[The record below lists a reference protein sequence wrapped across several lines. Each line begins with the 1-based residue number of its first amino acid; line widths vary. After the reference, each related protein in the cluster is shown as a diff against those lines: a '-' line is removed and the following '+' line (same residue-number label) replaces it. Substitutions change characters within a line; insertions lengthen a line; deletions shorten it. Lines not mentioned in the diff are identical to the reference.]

1 MPGSN
6 HERALGKLSRRH
18 LATKSNF
25 MKKTIWIILFLLVL
39 LIDLIAVYLN
49 DDSLRFI
56 TKPLLMPLLAI
67 HLLRRT
73 NSVVSTL
80 KVWIFLALFFSWTG
94 DIFLLFDEKGPSFF
108 LLGLSAFF
116 IAQVFYIVF
125 FHNIRMRE
133 YIRGNALLL
142 LLVIVYYSILISVLS
157 PFLGNMKLPVR
168 IYGVVLSF
176 MLMLAMHTTLGKN
189 RRAALWMTTGAIL
202 FVASD
207 SLLAFN
213 KFFSTFNYAGL
224 TIMLTY
230 GLAQLFITEGAVR
243 YINSENAKQE

>member
-1 MPGSN
+1 
-6 HERALGKLSRRH
+6 
-18 LATKSNF
+18 
-25 MKKTIWIILFLLVL
+25 MKKKIWIILFMLVL
-39 LIDLIAVYLN
+39 LIDLAAIYSNNA
-49 DDSLRFI
+49 SLRFI
-56 TKPLLMPLLAI
+56 TKPLLVPLLAI
-67 HLLRRT
+67 YLLSET
-73 NSVVSTL
+73 NTANSNL
-80 KVWIFLALFFSWTG
+80 KAWIFLALLFSWVG
-94 DIFLLFDEKGPSFF
+94 DILLLFEERGANFF
-108 LLGLSAFF
+108 LLGLSAFLV
-116 IAQVFYIVF
+116 ALVFYIVF

-176 MLMLAMHTTLGKN
+176 MVMLAMHTLFGKN
-189 RRAALWMTTGAIL
+189 KKAGVWMTTGAIL

-213 KFFSTFNYAGL
+213 KFFSPFNYSGL
-224 TIMLTY
+224 IIMLTY

-243 YINSENAKQE
+243 YINSEKSK

>member
-1 MPGSN
+1 
-6 HERALGKLSRRH
+6 
-18 LATKSNF
+18 
-25 MKKTIWIILFLLVL
+25 MKKTIWIVLFAFVL
-39 LIDLIAVYLN
+39 LIDLVAVYSN
-49 DDSLRFI
+49 NESLRFI

-67 HLLRRT
+67 YLLLET
-73 NSVVSTL
+73 KTKNSNL
-80 KVWIFLALFFSWTG
+80 KVWIFLALFFSWAG
-94 DIFLLFDEKGPSFF
+94 DIFLLFEEEGPNFF
-108 LLGLSAFF
+108 LLGLSAFL

-142 LLVIVYYSILISVLS
+142 LFVIVYYSILISVLS
-157 PFLGNMKLPVR
+157 PYLGNMKLPVR

-176 MLMLAMHTTLGKN
+176 MLMLAMHTMLGKN
-189 RRAALWMTTGAIL
+189 KRAAIWMMTGAIL

-213 KFFSTFNYAGL
+213 KFFSGFNYSGL
-224 TIMLTY
+224 IIMLTY

-243 YINSENAKQE
+243 YINAEKPR

>member
-1 MPGSN
+1 
-6 HERALGKLSRRH
+6 
-18 LATKSNF
+18 
-25 MKKTIWIILFLLVL
+25 MKKTIWIILFALVL
-39 LIDLIAVYLN
+39 LIDLVAVYSN
-49 DDSLRFI
+49 NESLRFT
-56 TKPLLMPLLAI
+56 TKPLLMPLLVI
-67 HLLRRT
+67 YLLT
-73 NSVVSTL
+73 QTKTKNSNL
-80 KVWIFLALFFSWTG
+80 KAWIFLALFFSWAG
-94 DIFLLFDEKGPSFF
+94 DIFLLFEEERPNFF
-108 LLGLSAFF
+108 LFGLSAFF

-157 PFLGNMKLPVR
+157 PYLGNMKLPVR

-176 MLMLAMHTTLGKN
+176 MVMLAMHTMLGKN
-189 RRAALWMTTGAIL
+189 KRAAVWMMTGAIL

-213 KFFSTFNYAGL
+213 KFFSAFNYSGL
-224 TIMLTY
+224 IVMLTY

-243 YINSENAKQE
+243 YIDAEKSK